1 MEDLKMRQTQNASKK
16 DNRKSIL
23 VIGLL
28 LLLVAV
34 IGFGG
39 YTMSKYV
46 TKKSVT
52 HNATVAKWGFTI
64 NANAD
69 GIFGKNYKYDS
80 DKRASVVTTDNT
92 ASLTVKASDDANR
105 VAPGTTGSMTFN
117 VTGTAEVKA
126 QISFSLTVEHDVS
139 LVYTK
144 DGKDETYA
152 PVKWTLKKGEN
163 VLVNGLT
170 LNKVKEALEAEDAKT
185 TYQAGAAQINDT
197 YTLEWAWAFDGDD
210 VLDTYL
216 GTEGAS
222 ELPAG
227 CTKKSMDRTIGFT
240 LGISVVQ
247 LPQ

>member
-1 MEDLKMRQTQNASKK
+1 MRQTQNASKK

-64 NANAD
+64 NADAD
-69 GIFGKNYKYDS
+69 GIFGKNYKYDTG
-80 DKRASVVTTDNT
+80 KRASVVTTDDT

-144 DGKDETYA
+144 DGNDETYA
-152 PVKWTLKKGEN
+152 PVKWTLKKGET

-185 TYQAGAAQINDT
+185 IYQAGAAQINDT
-197 YTLEWAWAFDGDD
+197 YTLEWAWAFEGND

-227 CTKKSMDRTIGFT
+227 CTEKSVDRTIGFT

-247 LPQ
+247 LAQ